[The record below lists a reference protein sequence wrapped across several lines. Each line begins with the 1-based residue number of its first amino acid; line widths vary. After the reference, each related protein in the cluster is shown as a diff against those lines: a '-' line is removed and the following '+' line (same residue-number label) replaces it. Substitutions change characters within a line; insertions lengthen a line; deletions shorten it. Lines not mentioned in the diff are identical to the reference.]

1 MNWAEED
8 YLMISGIQHFVFCRR
23 QWALIH
29 IDQQWA
35 ENRLTAEGQLIPQNA
50 HNARVVEKRAGVLTV
65 RGLRISSRTL
75 GASGICD
82 VVEFTQTEPGEEGAH
97 LAGHRGLWKVL
108 PVEYKR
114 GKDKSDESDILQLA
128 CQVIC
133 LEEMLG
139 CSIEN
144 GCLYYHALRHRREIL
159 ITEELKQQV
168 RDIFAEMH
176 QYYERRRIPKVKP
189 SRACTSCSMQD
200 LCLPKLQKD
209 GLVMD
214 YYAGRFQEAGI

>member
-1 MNWAEED
+1 MTWREED

-29 IDQQWA
+29 IDQQWE
-35 ENRLTAEGQLIPQNA
+35 ENRLTAEGQLIHQNA
-50 HNARVVEKRAGVLTV
+50 HNDRFVEKRAGVMTV
-65 RGLRISSRTL
+65 RGLRISSPTL

-82 VVEFTQTEPGEEGAH
+82 VVEFTQADAGEEGAH

-114 GKDKSDESDILQLA
+114 GKDKSDDCDILQLA
-128 CQVIC
+128 AQVIC

-139 CSIEN
+139 CAIPR
-144 GCLYYHALRHRREIL
+144 GCLYYHALRHRREIPM
-159 ITEELKQQV
+159 TEELRQRV
-168 RDIFAEMH
+168 RDMFAEMH
-176 QYYERRRIPKVKP
+176 QYYERRYIPRVKP
-189 SRACTSCSMQD
+189 SRACTSCSLKD

-209 GLVMD
+209 GLVAD
-214 YYAGRFQEAGI
+214 YYTGRFQEEGL